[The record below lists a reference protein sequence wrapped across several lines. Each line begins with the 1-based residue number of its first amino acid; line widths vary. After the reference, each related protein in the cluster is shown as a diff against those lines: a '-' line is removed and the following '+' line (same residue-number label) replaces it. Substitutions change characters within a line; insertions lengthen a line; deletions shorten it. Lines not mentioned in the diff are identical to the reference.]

1 MLYIIATL
9 LRKAIELRKVGW
21 QELMLA
27 PADYDDAA
35 LVNPLTR
42 SLMERIEFRHGGGE
56 YDSRYPDGIPTTLD
70 IDHRTEG
77 HLSSGL
83 VMYPEGHA
91 RNTSGNLD
99 GLLAHKF
106 RLLASL
112 GVEDVDG
119 LHARFTGLAV
129 KSAEEIRN
137 LYDFTIRGAL

>member
-9 LRKAIELRKVGW
+9 LRKAIELRTVGW
-21 QELMLA
+21 QELMLT

-42 SLMERIEFRHGGGE
+42 SLMERIEFRHGGSE
-56 YDSRYPDGIPTTLD
+56 YDDKYPDGIPTTLD
-70 IDHRTEG
+70 IEHRTAG

-99 GLLAHKF
+99 RFLAHKF

-119 LHARFTGLAV
+119 LNARFSGLAG
-129 KSAEEIRN
+129 KSAEEIQN
-137 LYDFTIRGAL
+137 LYNFNIRGVK